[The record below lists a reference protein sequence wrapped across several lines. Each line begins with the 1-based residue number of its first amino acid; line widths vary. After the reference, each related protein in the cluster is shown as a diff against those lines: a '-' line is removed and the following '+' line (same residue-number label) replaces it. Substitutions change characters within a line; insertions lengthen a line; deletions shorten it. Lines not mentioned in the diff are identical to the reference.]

1 MYSKGNGWTP
11 IQDSTEFVDRATAMK
26 FLNSTKDTLTSDV
39 YLVRKEV
46 SLFNEKHVFD
56 ISTK

>member
-1 MYSKGNGWTP
+1 MYNECNIWTP
-11 IQDSTEFVDRATAMK
+11 IEGPKEFLNRASAMK
-26 FLNSTKDTLTSDV
+26 FLESTKDTLTSDV

-46 SLFNEKHVFD
+46 SLFYEKNVFD